1 MHNTSNASLN
11 QQLSQYVFRSILSTV
26 GASIYVLAD
35 SYFVAQKMG
44 VLGIAVMNLSMP
56 LFNVMDGLGFLL
68 GMGGGTLF
76 TIYQIQDRKR
86 SAKTYTQTVI
96 VGLTIGLVFTLLGI
110 LCAPQISHL
119 LGADP
124 TTFKMTFQYVQ
135 IVLLFGPGFIFNNL
149 LLGFIR
155 NDHGTKT
162 AMFAMTIS
170 SLANIFLDWLFIL
183 RLNLGMIGAGLA
195 TSFSPII
202 SILIIMTHF
211 QKKENH
217 LKLVNHPFILSDLR
231 QTFSIGLPS
240 FLTEMSTGFGIF
252 IYNWVFLKVSGNNA
266 VAAYGIAANVLLVAL
281 ALFTGVAQGV
291 QPIVSQEYAHR
302 NFKTIKHGL
311 HFGLIIAE
319 LLGIICLVFVCFNSR
334 LIIEFFNAAS
344 NFKVI
349 ALANSGMKILLISL
363 LFSSLNVV
371 FNIFFSAI
379 NNSYISIAMVILRG
393 YILPLILVPL
403 SAKIYGIN
411 GVWLSLTVIEGITS
425 IVELITWRAHSK
437 KMISH
442 LNKKTDMQ

>member
-1 MHNTSNASLN
+1 MSETSNTPLN
-11 QQLSQYVFRSILSTV
+11 HQLSQYVFRSILSTV

-35 SYFVAQKMG
+35 SFFVAQKMG
-44 VLGIAVMNLSMP
+44 VLGVAVMNLSMP

-86 SAKTYTQTVI
+86 STKTYTQTVI
-96 VGLTIGLVFTLLGI
+96 MGLIIGLVFTLLGI
-110 LCAPQISHL
+110 LWASQISHL
-119 LGADP
+119 LGADQ

-135 IVLLFGPGFIFNNL
+135 TVLLFGPGFIFNNL

-183 RLNLGMIGAGLA
+183 RLDMG
-195 TSFSPII
+195 
-202 SILIIMTHF
+202 MTHF
-211 QKKENH
+211 RKKENH
-217 LKLVNHPFILSDLR
+217 LKLVSHPFILSDLR

-281 ALFTGVAQGV
+281 ALFTGVAQGI

-319 LLGIICLVFVCFNSR
+319 LLGIVCLAFVCFNSH
-334 LIIEFFNAAS
+334 LIIDFFNAVS

-349 ALANSGMKILLISL
+349 SLANSGMKLLLISL

-379 NNSYISIAMVILRG
+379 NNSHISIAMVILRG
-393 YILPLILVPL
+393 YIFPLVIVAL
-403 SAKIYGIN
+403 SAKLAGIQ
-411 GVWLSLTVIEGITS
+411 GVWLSLTVIELVTFI
-425 IVELITWRAHSK
+425 IELIAWTIVK
-437 KMISH
+437 GKMKHNDFSIG
-442 LNKKTDMQ
+442 

>member
-1 MHNTSNASLN
+1 MSKSNASLN
-11 QQLSQYVFRSILSTV
+11 HQLSQYVFRSILSTV

-35 SYFVAQKMG
+35 SFFVAQKMG
-44 VLGIAVMNLSMP
+44 VLGVAVMNLSMP

-96 VGLTIGLVFTLLGI
+96 VGLIIGLVFTLLGI

-119 LGADP
+119 LGADQ

-135 IVLLFGPGFIFNNL
+135 TVLLFGPGFIFNNL

-183 RLNLGMIGAGLA
+183 HLNMGMIGAGLA

-202 SILIIMTHF
+202 SILIILTHF
-211 QKKENH
+211 RKKENH
-217 LKLVNHPFILSDLR
+217 LKLVSHPFILSDLR

-240 FLTEMSTGFGIF
+240 SLTEMSTGVGIF

-266 VAAYGIAANVLLVAL
+266 VAAYGIAAMS
-281 ALFTGVAQGV
+281 F
-291 QPIVSQEYAHR
+291 
-302 NFKTIKHGL
+302 
-311 HFGLIIAE
+311 
-319 LLGIICLVFVCFNSR
+319 
-334 LIIEFFNAAS
+334 
-344 NFKVI
+344 
-349 ALANSGMKILLISL
+349 
-363 LFSSLNVV
+363 
-371 FNIFFSAI
+371 
-379 NNSYISIAMVILRG
+379 
-393 YILPLILVPL
+393 
-403 SAKIYGIN
+403 
-411 GVWLSLTVIEGITS
+411 
-425 IVELITWRAHSK
+425 
-437 KMISH
+437 
-442 LNKKTDMQ
+442 